1 MLFVGSIQLFTFRVK
16 EEIANVSV
24 GFLNSVRQKKK
35 NLTSGNNFGVFFFF
49 EVYWRLANNWL
60 VLYRHTLIG
69 RWITT
74 LQSSPSVKLTNA
86 EINALYVAW

>member
-35 NLTSGNNFGVFFFF
+35 LTSGNNFGVFFFS
-49 EVYWRLANNWL
+49 EVY
-60 VLYRHTLIG
+60 
-69 RWITT
+69 
-74 LQSSPSVKLTNA
+74 
-86 EINALYVAW
+86 